1 MATKR
6 KRTTKRT
13 KRAQADGDDV
23 SAIIVDALESPEG
36 QRRLC
41 ELQLEEQRAELDPQ
55 SDRRAILDQIA
66 VLVARAERLSDDPAL
81 APGLEALH
89 IIAGELRSL
98 LSPFGDEAE
107 ETSKTKDPADDAWRA
122 DVRER
127 HSKALVAVRKP
138 ARELAADKALRSAA
152 TIGNRRMLKEAQ
164 DRVRRDF
171 EAGESHHSA
180 ETVARILSADTESLP
195 LNVTP
200 MEADALAIQSV
211 RRDLGAW
218 LPAGTE
224 DKAILEALKEYRKPL
239 AGAGRPRKGVDASTK
254 TSRAQA
260 LIGLLGLE
268 TDAKSLSDTLYH
280 LREGSRTREG
290 EDERRER
297 ITGRKTTSRR

>member
-211 RRDLGAW
+211 RRELGAW

-224 DKAILEALKEYRKPL
+224 DKAILEVVELYRQPE
-239 AGAGRPRKGVDASTK
+239 RPRGWQRGDGVGERERTK
-254 TSRAQA
+254 A
-260 LIGLLGLE
+260 LVKLLGLMGK
-268 TDAKSLSDTLYH
+268 DKQPSDPQSVANQIAN
-280 LREGSRTREG
+280 R
-290 EDERRER
+290 RRELNTR
-297 ITGRKTTSRR
+297 LSRLRPKKTKSPI